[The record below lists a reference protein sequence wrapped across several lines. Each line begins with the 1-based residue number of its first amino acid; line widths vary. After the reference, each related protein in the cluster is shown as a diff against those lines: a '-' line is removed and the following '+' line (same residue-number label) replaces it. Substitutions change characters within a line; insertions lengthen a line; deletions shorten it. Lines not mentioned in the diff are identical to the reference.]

1 MPVPSEEASSSKSI
15 GSDSIARKVEEKVN
29 PNFEKDVGKWSK
41 LSAKEIDYWIAKGP
55 SELHNCDDE
64 QMFENFSVSQDRGDV
79 TGFRKCTKSLFYR
92 KLQNETVFRN
102 WLCFSPDSGKL
113 YCFFC
118 KLMNVSLSNFSWYGV
133 GPIFWIKKIMD
144 QYLYAEIMQTV
155 MLPHAEW
162 EMPLKWQFMQDNDP
176 KHTARTVKKWFADN
190 NVDVMQW
197 PAQSPDLNPIE
208 NLWQIVKK
216 SVKPSKSKNK
226 EELWAR
232 IQKAWYAIPVN
243 TCRTLVESMPRR
255 VRAVI
260 RNKGY
265 TTKY

>member
-1 MPVPSEEASSSKSI
+1 MGDRHVVHRNYKSGSEKRKIQDERNKKVEEVLSKTPKISSFFAAGSTSAAAGESETESNVFRDPVPLPVPSEEASSSKSI

-118 KLMNVSLSNFSWYGV
+118 KLMNVSLSNFSGDGFCNWKRAQEKLSSHETSKDHLESSVAISLRAGKLGLDQSLKREV
-133 GPIFWIKKIMD
+133 SFRQTTNRPIKK
-144 QYLYAEIMQTV
+144 
-155 MLPHAEW
+155 
-162 EMPLKWQFMQDNDP
+162 
-176 KHTARTVKKWFADN
+176 
-190 NVDVMQW
+190 
-197 PAQSPDLNPIE
+197 
-208 NLWQIVKK
+208 
-216 SVKPSKSKNK
+216 
-226 EELWAR
+226 
-232 IQKAWYAIPVN
+232 
-243 TCRTLVESMPRR
+243 
-255 VRAVI
+255 
-260 RNKGY
+260 
-265 TTKY
+265 